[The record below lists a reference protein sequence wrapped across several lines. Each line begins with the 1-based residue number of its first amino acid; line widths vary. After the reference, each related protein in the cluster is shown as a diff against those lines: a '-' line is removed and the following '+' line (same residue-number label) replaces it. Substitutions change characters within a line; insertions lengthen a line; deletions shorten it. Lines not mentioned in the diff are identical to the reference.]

1 MTKQCYVYEIDYTYK
16 NGYRNK
22 HKILSKIDDPGKLK
36 NIIKTQ
42 LERGNKARFRVV
54 LGYENKLRITSGWL
68 LRMDLRRYTL
78 KSLGTF

>member
-22 HKILSKIDDPGKLK
+22 HKILSKTNDHGKLK
-36 NIIKTQ
+36 NIINIQ

-54 LGYENKLRITSGWL
+54 LGDKNKLRITSGWL
-68 LRMDLRRYTL
+68 LRMDLRSYSL
-78 KSLGTF
+78 KCLGAF